1 MPHKL
6 KNVLARVPSDIEI
19 AQAAT
24 PIPIDK
30 IAADAG
36 ILSEELEMY
45 GKSKA
50 KVSLGVR
57 ERLKDAPNGK
67 YVVVTAITPTPL
79 GEGKTTTTV
88 GLSQAIGA
96 HLDKKVFTCVRQ
108 PSQGP
113 TFGIK
118 GGAAG
123 GGYSQIIPMEEFN
136 LHLTG
141 DIHAITAA
149 NNLLAAAID
158 TRMLHERTQKDDQL
172 FERLCPPAKDGSR
185 RFSPVML
192 RRLRKLGITK
202 TDPNLLTPEERSR
215 FARLDIDPGTITW
228 RRVTDTNDRMLRQIT
243 IGQGPEEK
251 GFERV
256 TGYDI
261 SVASEIMAILA
272 LTTSLADMRERL
284 GAMVIGTSHAGEAIT
299 ADDIGVGGALTVL
312 MKDAIYP
319 NLMQTLEGTPA
330 FVHAGPFA
338 NIAHGNSSIVAD
350 QIALKLVGPDGYV
363 LTESGFGADI
373 GMEKFFNIKC
383 RYSGLIP
390 NCVVMVATIRA
401 LKMHGGGPKVVAGQP
416 LNHAY
421 TEENLELLE
430 KGCTNLQKMIQNARR
445 FGIPVVVGVNRFYH
459 DTPAEIEL
467 VRKLALQAGASD
479 AVMSNHWAEGGAGAV
494 NLGKAVIAAC
504 EKPSKFQFLY
514 PLEMSIKQKIE
525 TIVKEMYGGSG
536 VEYLPE
542 AEKKIALYTRLGFD
556 KLPICM
562 AKTHLSLSHDPN
574 LKGAPTGFTV
584 PVRDVRASVGAGFLY
599 PLLGTM
605 STMPGLSTRP
615 GYYEIDLDLSTGRVI
630 GLS

>member
-1 MPHKL
+1 MPQAL
-6 KNVLARVPSDIEI
+6 QQTLAPVPSDIEI

-24 PIPIDK
+24 PIPIDR
-30 IAADAG
+30 IAAEIG
-36 ILSEELEMY
+36 ILPEELELY
-45 GKSKA
+45 GKNKA
-50 KVSLGVR
+50 KVHLSIR
-57 ERLKDAPNGK
+57 DRLKEVPNGN

-88 GLSQAIGA
+88 GLSQALGA
-96 HLDKKVFTCVRQ
+96 HLGKKVFTCVRQ
-108 PSQGP
+108 PSQGL

-149 NNLLAAAID
+149 NNLLAAALD
-158 TRMLHERTQKDDQL
+158 TRMFHEANSTDEQL
-172 FERLCPPAKDGSR
+172 FDRLCPPKKDGSR

-192 RRLRKLGITK
+192 RRLRNLGITK
-202 TDPNLLTPEERSR
+202 TDPNQLTPEERSR
-215 FARLDIDPGTITW
+215 FARLDVDASTITW
-228 RRVTDTNDRMLRQIT
+228 RRVIDTSDRMLRQIT
-243 IGQGPEEK
+243 VGQGPEEK
-251 GFERV
+251 GQTRV
-256 TGYDI
+256 TGFDI

-272 LTTSLADMRERL
+272 LTTSLGDMRERL
-284 GAMVIGTSHAGEAIT
+284 GRMVVGASRAGKPVT
-299 ADDIGVGGALTVL
+299 ADDLGVGGALTVL
-312 MKDAIYP
+312 MKDAIMP

-363 LTESGFGADI
+363 LTEAGFGADM
-373 GMEKFFNIKC
+373 GFEKFCNIKC
-383 RYSGLIP
+383 RYSGLTP
-390 NCVVMVATIRA
+390 DCAVLVATIRA
-401 LKMHGGGPKVVAGQP
+401 LKMHGGGPKVVAGSP
-416 LNHAY
+416 LAPVY
-421 TEENLELLE
+421 SEENLELLE
-430 KGCTNLQKMIQNARR
+430 KGCSNLVRMIGNARE
-445 FGIPVVVGVNRFYH
+445 FGIPVVVAVNRFH
-459 DTPAEIEL
+459 TDSDREIEL
-467 VRKLALQAGASD
+467 VRKLAKAAGAED
-479 AVMSNHWAEGGAGAV
+479 AVTSNHWAQGGAGAV
-494 NLGKAVIAAC
+494 DLGKAVVAAC
-504 EKPSKFQFLY
+504 EKPSHFKFLY
-514 PLEMSIKQKIE
+514 PLERTIKEKIE
-525 TIVKEMYGGSG
+525 TIVKEMYGGAG
-536 VEYLPE
+536 VEYSEE
-542 AEKKIALYTRLGFD
+542 AEKKIAHYTRVGFD

-584 PVRDVRASVGAGFLY
+584 PVRDIRASVGAGFLY

-615 GYYEIDLDLSTGRVI
+615 GYYDIDLDPQTGKVI